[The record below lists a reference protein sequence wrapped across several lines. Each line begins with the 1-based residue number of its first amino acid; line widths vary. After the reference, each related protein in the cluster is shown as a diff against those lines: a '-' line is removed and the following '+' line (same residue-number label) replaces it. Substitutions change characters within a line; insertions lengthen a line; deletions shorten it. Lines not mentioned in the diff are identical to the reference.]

1 MNPSIPNRRTRAV
14 GLLSGGLDSTL
25 AAKLMLEQG
34 IDVLAV
40 NFTSPFCTCTPKKA
54 GCAAVVTAVKQLGGI
69 HLKQFALREEYLEM
83 VRKPKHGYGSALNP
97 CVDCRIMK
105 IRKAGEYMQKVG
117 ADFLFTG
124 EVLGQR
130 PMSQHKPA
138 LALIDRDS
146 GFQGL
151 ILRPLSARYFKP
163 TLPETTGLVDRD
175 KLLGLTGRTRTPQ
188 ISLAAEKNIRDYP
201 CPAGG
206 CLLTDKNFASRLKDY
221 FVYADKPRMRD
232 MPLLKIGRHFRL
244 PGYDKIIVGRNA
256 QECRQMENMSAAG
269 SHLLVPLNFSGPTVL
284 LQGNAIEAAI
294 AKMLHYTNRRVPDP
308 ARISHRYGGKNKV
321 ISWQNDDGNKS
332 R

>member
-1 MNPSIPNRRTRAV
+1 MNPSILNRRTRAI

-34 IDVLAV
+34 IEVLAA

-69 HLKQFALREEYLEM
+69 RLKQFALREEYLEM
-83 VRKPKHGYGSALNP
+83 VRNPKHGYGSALNP
-97 CVDCRIMK
+97 CIDCRIMK
-105 IRKAGEYMQKVG
+105 IKKAGEYMQKVG

-130 PMSQHKPA
+130 PMSQHKWA

-151 ILRPLSARYFKP
+151 ILRPLSARYLEP
-163 TLPETTGLVDRD
+163 TLPETTGLVDRG
-175 KLLGLTGRTRTPQ
+175 KLLDLSGRSRKPQ

-221 FVYADKPRMRD
+221 FVYTDKPRMRD

-244 PGYDKIIVGRNA
+244 PGDDKIIVARNE
-256 QECRQMENMSAAG
+256 QECRQLKNIFVEG
-269 SHLLVPLNFSGPTVL
+269 SHLLEPLNFSGPTVL
-284 LQGNAIEAAI
+284 LQGSAIEAAI
-294 AKMLHYTNRRVPDP
+294 VKMLHYTNRLVPEP

-321 ISWQNDDGNKS
+321 ISWKNNAGNKS